1 MALRLQIISDQRQE
15 LGDRA
20 QIVFGVGGGSIG
32 RAADN
37 DWVLPDPRRYL
48 SARHARILFRDG
60 HYEIEDTSTNGV
72 FVNNTTAPIGRRNT
86 HTIKDGDTLR
96 FGEYHLRARVDA
108 VEVHTS
114 LSASMVAVDHVTPI
128 RSGAVD
134 RLDDSEG
141 IAPSLNLEDLFVS
154 DGAAPSPLA
163 APAEV
168 ATEDKFQRARAA
180 ARARLEGNTPAIF
193 DVRAGLQTFCRG
205 AGIDAARLPPE
216 ADSRMLLLAG
226 QMLRESIL
234 GLQDIVR
241 VQRAFQQ
248 QNRIEA
254 PPPDVEGPSPDAMAA
269 GDFLLR
275 LLNGHEGHQLDAVML
290 LRAYFTA
297 ARRHDAALRPALR
310 AAVAAFLS
318 HLDPEGIATRAA
330 ARGTETGSWDIYG
343 EIYRSLTQ
351 APDGQL
357 PHLFGESLAQAYLK
371 ALKDPESGD

>member
-60 HYEIEDTSTNGV
+60 HYLLEDISTNGV
-72 FVNNTTAPIGRRNT
+72 FANNATAPIGRHNT
-86 HTIKDGDTLR
+86 HTIQDGDTLR

-108 VEVHTS
+108 IEVHTS
-114 LSASMVAVDHVTPI
+114 LSASMVAVDHVMPM
-128 RSGAVD
+128 RGSAVD

-154 DGAAPSPLA
+154 DGAAPSLQA
-163 APAEV
+163 SPAEF
-168 ATEDKFQRARAA
+168 AIDDKFQRARAA
-180 ARARLEGNTPAIF
+180 ARARLEGNTPTLF

-226 QMLRESIL
+226 QMLREAVM
-234 GLQDIVR
+234 GLQDVVR

-248 QNRIEA
+248 QNQIDA
-254 PPPDVEGPSPDAMAA
+254 PAPDVDGPAPDAMSAS
-269 GDFLLR
+269 DFLLR
-275 LLNGHEGHQLDAVML
+275 LLNGHENHQLDAVML
-290 LRAYFTA
+290 LRAYFA
-297 ARRHDAALRPALR
+297 GASRHDAALRPALR

-318 HLDPEGIATRAA
+318 HLDPDGIASRAA

-371 ALKDPESGD
+371 SLKDPESGA

>member
-60 HYEIEDTSTNGV
+60 QYVIEDTSTNGV
-72 FVNNTTAPIGRRNT
+72 FANNSATAIGRNNTYAIQ
-86 HTIKDGDTLR
+86 DGDTLR

-108 VEVHTS
+108 VEVQTS
-114 LSASMVAVDHVTPI
+114 LSASMVAVDHVMPM
-128 RSGAVD
+128 RARGVD
-134 RLDDSEG
+134 VMEDSAG
-141 IAPSLNLEDLFVS
+141 IAPSLNLEDLFIS
-154 DGAAPSPLA
+154 DGAAPQSLA
-163 APAEV
+163 AHAEV
-168 ATEDKFQRARAA
+168 ASEDKFQRARAA
-180 ARARLEGNTPAIF
+180 ARARLEGNMPAIF

-226 QMLRESIL
+226 QMLREAVL

-241 VQRAFQQ
+241 VQRAFQR
-248 QNRIEA
+248 QNQIDA
-254 PPPDVEGPSPDAMAA
+254 PPADVDGPSPDAMAA
-269 GDFLLR
+269 SDFLVH
-275 LLNGHEGHQLDAVML
+275 LLKGHEERSLDAVML
-290 LRAYFTA
+290 LRTYFA
-297 ARRHDAALRPALR
+297 GARRHDAALRPALR

-318 HLDPEGIATRAA
+318 HLDPEGIASRAA
-330 ARGTETGSWDIYG
+330 ARGTQTGSWDIYG

-351 APDGQL
+351 SPDGQL

-371 ALKDPESGD
+371 SLKDPETPD